1 MNINKY
7 ETFYGITK
15 NKNKSNKLP
24 NIYKITPIRTIFDHS
39 SPSQNLLLNQNQLYF
54 NPKKSQIFRD
64 KNIKTKLYRVNDY
77 LSMTNKGINP
87 FSSFNTL
94 NMNRRNQRES
104 HILKI
109 KNNRSDIKTDI
120 VNKPFNP
127 FYRNNSTG
135 SFNFNDST
143 HYNFKKLNLFNII
156 SQRGNLTKSNSSY
169 NDSTINNNQITN
181 KANNYN
187 NNNDIIIK
195 KINNYNLNLLKN
207 SRFFSKTKY
216 INGIKDKIKNNQ
228 RHINKSLSTKN
239 ISLENTG
246 YTSVHKT
253 FNDIVVEKL
262 LNKQK
267 NIEEYNKKVDV
278 ETMTNKADDAS
289 TETNDKKNLA
299 SFFDY
304 IPLILQHLKQKE
316 VTDELNKE
324 NEYYWLYSKLKNAY
338 NDNSSENTKNSSTK
352 NTNKKPYN
360 NSKDIL
366 QNPIVR
372 YLFLE
377 RTLANLRHTVK
388 FIDINNRK
396 ELELKVL
403 KVMREEYDKIKE
415 NPDIND
421 FTTYG
426 YEFDPKAFIKFKQ
439 KNYKQEVLLYEIN
452 KRNIGIQKNMENRE
466 MNLSGNRTKK
476 EFFTT
481 HKSEIGT
488 NANNDYNNNDEI
500 INDIKNM
507 DLLNKGKSN
516 SDKGGLLGKIM
527 INRSSPKKIRT
538 FKTIINKTRNIQ
550 KVFTKTN
557 SELKN
562 TREIDEVS
570 KGEGDNENFTSND
583 NEISKY
589 ENEMEK
595 NFSSTREIFPLFENE
610 KLKLNQPIINEEV
623 SKLENDIKIEEKKE
637 DEATINNIDIH
648 NENLVN
654 DVKDVND
661 VNIKSEIKR
670 INKKKKK
677 SKKKKKVIKTKS
689 SEKGSEKDLPAI
701 NYSILTGGP
710 SFYQPE
716 EKKEEEPKKEIIIKD
731 KDDYERYKEEK
742 KKQNKIEKESKN
754 MIFNA
759 IKQQDKKLLPLMKR
773 KKSAL
778 SELLYSASHKPT
790 EEDENKYEKKKFEK
804 KKKEEKK
811 DDSNKEIKE
820 NEEDEEEDIIVQLKK
835 KKKTDQENGEEE
847 EEESVYSSI
856 DNNAEFEELD
866 ISKDMENNGE
876 IVQKKWIDNSPKFKN
891 RIIEYTNRRR
901 MGMLNDNHDMFN
913 DFIRHEKI
921 NELNEKMRKVYEKVE
936 KKRKELENQKK
947 KKRRPYN
954 FFGVDL
960 TSVDAIE
967 KKKKVFLN
975 RMREDIRYKINE
987 GKYHLIEMDNFYH
1000 FEDAMNKF
1008 KLKNADDSK
1017 KVKLYVNLVEKYFHF
1032 YQNELESREKEKMD
1046 EDRINRFLKNLKQ
1059 ELLVTL
1065 PHVKEI
1071 KGKYCRSV
1079 DYFEELQKLS
1089 KLYDF

>member
-39 SPSQNLLLNQNQLYF
+39 SPSQNILLNQNQLYF

-143 HYNFKKLNLFNII
+143 HYNFKKLNLFNSI

-169 NDSTINNNQITN
+169 NDSAINNNQTTN

-304 IPLILQHLKQKE
+304 IPLILQQLKQKE
-316 VTDELNKE
+316 VSDELNKE

-550 KVFTKTN
+550 KVFTKAN
-557 SELKN
+557 SELIN
-562 TREIDEVS
+562 TREIEEVS
-570 KGEGDNENFTSND
+570 KGEGDNENFSSND

-595 NFSSTREIFPLFENE
+595 NFSSTREIFPLFESE

-623 SKLENDIKIEEKKE
+623 SKLENEIKIDEKKE
-637 DEATINNIDIH
+637 DEVTINNIVNNIDIH
-648 NENLVN
+648 KENL
-654 DVKDVND
+654 VND

>member
-7 ETFYGITK
+7 ETFYDIPK

-24 NIYKITPIRTIFDHS
+24 NIYKIAPIRTIFDHS
-39 SPSQNLLLNQNQLYF
+39 SPSQNILSNQNQLYF

-77 LSMTNKGINP
+77 LSMTNKGINQ

-94 NMNRRNQRES
+94 NMNKRNQRES

-120 VNKPFNP
+120 VNKPFNH

-135 SFNFNDST
+135 SFNFNNST
-143 HYNFKKLNLFNII
+143 HYNFKKLNLFNSI

-169 NDSTINNNQITN
+169 NDSAINNNQTTN
-181 KANNYN
+181 NANNYN

-216 INGIKDKIKNNQ
+216 INGIKDKLKNNQ

-239 ISLENTG
+239 MSLENTG

-267 NIEEYNKKVDV
+267 NIEEYNKKVEV
-278 ETMTNKADDAS
+278 ETMTKKVDDAS

-304 IPLILQHLKQKE
+304 IPLILQQLKQKE
-316 VTDELNKE
+316 IADELNKE
-324 NEYYWLYSKLKNAY
+324 NEYYWLYSKIKNAY

-366 QNPIVR
+366 QNPIIR

-426 YEFDPKAFIKFKQ
+426 FEFDPKAFIKFKQ

-452 KRNIGIQKNMENRE
+452 KRNIGIQKNMESRE

-481 HKSEIGT
+481 HRSELRT
-488 NANNDYNNNDEI
+488 NEVNEYNDNDEI

-507 DLLNKGKSN
+507 DLLNKGKSS
-516 SDKGGLLGKIM
+516 SDKGGLSGKIM
-527 INRSSPKKIRT
+527 INKPSPKRIRT
-538 FKTIINKTRNIQ
+538 FKTIINKTRNSQ
-550 KVFTKTN
+550 NDFLKVN
-557 SELKN
+557 SELKR
-562 TREIDEVS
+562 TREIDELS
-570 KGEGDNENFTSND
+570 KGEGENDNITSND

-595 NFSSTREIFPLFENE
+595 NFSGTGEIFPLFENE
-610 KLKLNQPIINEEV
+610 KLKLTQPVINGEV
-623 SKLENDIKIEEKKE
+623 SKLENDFKIDEKKE
-637 DEATINNIDIH
+637 DEATINNINIH
-648 NENLVN
+648 NENLVS
-654 DVKDVND
+654 D

-670 INKKKKK
+670 NNKKKKK
-677 SKKKKKVIKTKS
+677 SKKKKKVNKTKS
-689 SEKGSEKDLPAI
+689 SEKESEKDLPAI
-701 NYSILTGGP
+701 DYNILTGGP
-710 SFYQPE
+710 SLYQAE
-716 EKKEEEPKKEIIIKD
+716 EIKEEEPKKEIIIKD
-731 KDDYERYKEEK
+731 KEDYERYKEEK
-742 KKQNKIEKESKN
+742 KKQDEIEKKSKN
-754 MIFNA
+754 MIFKA
-759 IKQQDKKLLPLMKR
+759 INQQDKKLLPLMKR

-804 KKKEEKK
+804 KKKE
-811 DDSNKEIKE
+811 
-820 NEEDEEEDIIVQLKK
+820 KK
-835 KKKTDQENGEEE
+835 K
-847 EEESVYSSI
+847 
-856 DNNAEFEELD
+856 
-866 ISKDMENNGE
+866 
-876 IVQKKWIDNSPKFKN
+876 
-891 RIIEYTNRRR
+891 
-901 MGMLNDNHDMFN
+901 
-913 DFIRHEKI
+913 
-921 NELNEKMRKVYEKVE
+921 
-936 KKRKELENQKK
+936 
-947 KKRRPYN
+947 
-954 FFGVDL
+954 
-960 TSVDAIE
+960 
-967 KKKKVFLN
+967 
-975 RMREDIRYKINE
+975 ED
-987 GKYHLIEMDNFYH
+987 
-1000 FEDAMNKF
+1000 
-1008 KLKNADDSK
+1008 
-1017 KVKLYVNLVEKYFHF
+1017 
-1032 YQNELESREKEKMD
+1032 
-1046 EDRINRFLKNLKQ
+1046 
-1059 ELLVTL
+1059 
-1065 PHVKEI
+1065 
-1071 KGKYCRSV
+1071 
-1079 DYFEELQKLS
+1079 
-1089 KLYDF
+1089 

>member
-39 SPSQNLLLNQNQLYF
+39 SPSQNILLNQNQLYF

-377 RTLANLRHTVK
+377 RTLVNLRHTVK

-527 INRSSPKKIRT
+527 INRSSPKKIRI

-550 KVFTKTN
+550 KVFTKAN
-557 SELKN
+557 SELIN
-562 TREIDEVS
+562 TREIEEVS
-570 KGEGDNENFTSND
+570 KGEGDNENFSSND

-595 NFSSTREIFPLFENE
+595 NFSSTREIFPLFESE

-623 SKLENDIKIEEKKE
+623 SKLENEIKIDEKKE
-637 DEATINNIDIH
+637 DEVTINNIVNNIDIH
-648 NENLVN
+648 KENL
-654 DVKDVND
+654 VND

>member
-1 MNINKY
+1 
-7 ETFYGITK
+7 
-15 NKNKSNKLP
+15 
-24 NIYKITPIRTIFDHS
+24 
-39 SPSQNLLLNQNQLYF
+39 
-54 NPKKSQIFRD
+54 
-64 KNIKTKLYRVNDY
+64 
-77 LSMTNKGINP
+77 MT
-87 FSSFNTL
+87 
-94 NMNRRNQRES
+94 M
-104 HILKI
+104 
-109 KNNRSDIKTDI
+109 
-120 VNKPFNP
+120 
-127 FYRNNSTG
+127 
-135 SFNFNDST
+135 
-143 HYNFKKLNLFNII
+143 
-156 SQRGNLTKSNSSY
+156 
-169 NDSTINNNQITN
+169 
-181 KANNYN
+181 
-187 NNNDIIIK
+187 
-195 KINNYNLNLLKN
+195 
-207 SRFFSKTKY
+207 
-216 INGIKDKIKNNQ
+216 
-228 RHINKSLSTKN
+228 
-239 ISLENTG
+239 
-246 YTSVHKT
+246 
-253 FNDIVVEKL
+253 
-262 LNKQK
+262 
-267 NIEEYNKKVDV
+267 
-278 ETMTNKADDAS
+278 
-289 TETNDKKNLA
+289 
-299 SFFDY
+299 
-304 IPLILQHLKQKE
+304 
-316 VTDELNKE
+316 
-324 NEYYWLYSKLKNAY
+324 
-338 NDNSSENTKNSSTK
+338 
-352 NTNKKPYN
+352 
-360 NSKDIL
+360 KDI
-366 QNPIVR
+366 
-372 YLFLE
+372 
-377 RTLANLRHTVK
+377 
-388 FIDINNRK
+388 RK
-396 ELELKVL
+396 
-403 KVMREEYDKIKE
+403 
-415 NPDIND
+415 
-421 FTTYG
+421 
-426 YEFDPKAFIKFKQ
+426 
-439 KNYKQEVLLYEIN
+439 
-452 KRNIGIQKNMENRE
+452 
-466 MNLSGNRTKK
+466 
-476 EFFTT
+476 
-481 HKSEIGT
+481 
-488 NANNDYNNNDEI
+488 
-500 INDIKNM
+500 
-507 DLLNKGKSN
+507 
-516 SDKGGLLGKIM
+516 
-527 INRSSPKKIRT
+527 
-538 FKTIINKTRNIQ
+538 
-550 KVFTKTN
+550 
-557 SELKN
+557 
-562 TREIDEVS
+562 
-570 KGEGDNENFTSND
+570 
-583 NEISKY
+583 
-589 ENEMEK
+589 
-595 NFSSTREIFPLFENE
+595 
-610 KLKLNQPIINEEV
+610 
-623 SKLENDIKIEEKKE
+623 
-637 DEATINNIDIH
+637 
-648 NENLVN
+648 
-654 DVKDVND
+654 
-661 VNIKSEIKR
+661 
-670 INKKKKK
+670 
-677 SKKKKKVIKTKS
+677 
-689 SEKGSEKDLPAI
+689 
-701 NYSILTGGP
+701 
-710 SFYQPE
+710 
-716 EKKEEEPKKEIIIKD
+716 
-731 KDDYERYKEEK
+731 K

-1071 KGKYCRSV
+1071 KGKHCRSV

>member
-7 ETFYGITK
+7 ETFYDIPKNK

-24 NIYKITPIRTIFDHS
+24 YIHKITPIRTIFDHS
-39 SPSQNLLLNQNQLYF
+39 SPSKNILSNQNYFYF
-54 NPKKSQIFRD
+54 NHKNSQILRD

-87 FSSFNTL
+87 ISSFNTL
-94 NMNRRNQRES
+94 NMNKRSQRES

-109 KNNRSDIKTDI
+109 KNNRSDIKTEGG
-120 VNKPFNP
+120 NKPFNP

-135 SFNFNDST
+135 SFNFNNST
-143 HYNFKKLNLFNII
+143 HYNFQKLNLFNSI
-156 SQRGNLTKSNSSY
+156 SQKGNLTKSNSSY
-169 NDSTINNNQITN
+169 NDSANNQTTN
-181 KANNYN
+181 NGNNYN
-187 NNNDIIIK
+187 TNNDIIIK

-267 NIEEYNKKVDV
+267 SAEENNKKLEAGIMTKKVDD
-278 ETMTNKADDAS
+278 EPEA
-289 TETNDKKNLA
+289 NDKKNLA

-304 IPLILQHLKQKE
+304 IPLILQQLKQKE
-316 VTDELNKE
+316 AADELNKE
-324 NEYYWLYSKLKNAY
+324 NEYYWLYNKIKNSY

-352 NTNKKPYN
+352 NINKKSN
-360 NSKDIL
+360 NSNDIL
-366 QNPIVR
+366 QNPIIR

-377 RTLANLRHTVK
+377 RTLANLRHRVK

-396 ELELKVL
+396 ELELNVL

-415 NPDIND
+415 KQDIND

-426 YEFDPKAFIKFKQ
+426 YEFDPKSFIKFKQ

-452 KRNIGIQKNMENRE
+452 KRNIGIQKNMENKE
-466 MNLSGNRTKK
+466 LNLFGNKNKK

-481 HKSEIGT
+481 HKSEIRT
-488 NANNDYNNNDEI
+488 DENNGYNYNNNDEI
-500 INDIKNM
+500 VSDIKNM
-507 DLLNKGKSN
+507 NLENEGKAS

-527 INRSSPKKIRT
+527 INRSSPKRVRT
-538 FKTIINKTRNIQ
+538 FKTIKSTRNSQIDINK
-550 KVFTKTN
+550 VN
-557 SELKN
+557 SDLKN
-562 TREIDEVS
+562 TKEIDEVS
-570 KGEGDNENFTSND
+570 KGEENNENITSND

-595 NFSSTREIFPLFENE
+595 NFSGTGENVPNFENE
-610 KLKLNQPIINEEV
+610 KLKSTPPIINEELT
-623 SKLENDIKIEEKKE
+623 KLENDIQNDEIKE
-637 DEATINNIDIH
+637 NEATINNLESI
-648 NENLVN
+648 NNTNLVN
-654 DVKDVND
+654 DI
-661 VNIKSEIKR
+661 NIKSEIKKAN
-670 INKKKKK
+670 NKKKKK

-689 SEKGSEKDLPAI
+689 SSDKDSGKDLPVVDY
-701 NYSILTGGP
+701 NILTVAP
-710 SFYQPE
+710 SLGQPE
-716 EKKEEEPKKEIIIKD
+716 EKKEEEPKKEIIKD
-731 KDDYERYKEEK
+731 KDDYERYKEEMK
-742 KKQNKIEKESKN
+742 KKEEIEKKSKN
-754 MIFNA
+754 NIFKA
-759 IKQQDKKLLPLMKR
+759 IKQEDKKAMSLMKR
-773 KKSAL
+773 KKSAF
-778 SELLYSASHKPT
+778 SELLHSNSIKKT
-790 EEDENKYEKKKFEK
+790 EEEENKYEKKKFEK

-811 DDSNKEIKE
+811 EDSKKEIKE

-835 KKKTDQENGEEE
+835 KKKAEQENGEEE
-847 EEESVYSSI
+847 EEESVYSSF
-856 DNNAEFEELD
+856 DNDAEFEELD
-866 ISKDMENNGE
+866 VSKDMENNGE

-891 RIIEYTNRRR
+891 RIIDYTNKRR
-901 MGMLNDNHDMFN
+901 MGILNENHDMFN
-913 DFIRHEKI
+913 NLIRHEKI

-936 KKRKELENQKK
+936 KQRKALENQKK

-960 TSVDAIE
+960 TSVEAIE
-967 KKKKVFLN
+967 KKKKVFLH
-975 RMREDIRYKINE
+975 RMKEDIKYKINE
-987 GKYHLIEMDNFYH
+987 GRYHLIEMDNFYH
-1000 FEDAMNKF
+1000 FEEAMNKF
-1008 KLKNADDSK
+1008 KLKNANDSK
-1017 KVKLYVNLVEKYFHF
+1017 KVKLYINLVEKYFHF

-1046 EDRINRFLKNLKQ
+1046 EDRINKFLKNLKQ
-1059 ELLVTL
+1059 EFLVTL

-1071 KGKYCRSV
+1071 KGRHCHSV
-1079 DYFEELQKLS
+1079 DFFEELQKLS
-1089 KLYDF
+1089 RLHDF